1 MLKVVLS
8 GLLGEF
14 DLKGVVLALKC
25 VIVLVK
31 VLVLM

>member
-14 DLKGVVLALKC
+14 DYEGVVLALYY
-25 VIVLVK
+25 VIALAR
-31 VLVLM
+31 VLVLG